1 MTYYE
6 VWGWDTFAGEAYS
19 CGRYATLAQAQHVLK
34 KQEESVL
41 SQDED
46 LRDTFSIQK
55 VTDEDIRNREKRE
68 EHICNTREREQS
80 YNLAHLRS
88 CTGELLL
95 KFREVLL
102 ETSFEQWQELSRNHR
117 FRTVSVLWNDA
128 EDCFTEVF
136 FEILL
141 MADGRRLSV
150 CTGVNAKS
158 GEYSSGGRISVT
170 SSFCATPEQ
179 LLEATGDED
188 FLQQCVEKFASHI
201 RMVYEDD

>member
-6 VWGWDTFAGEAYS
+6 VWGWDTFAGESYS
-19 CGRYATLAQAQHVLK
+19 CGRYATLEEARRVMK

-41 SQDED
+41 SQDKD

-68 EHICNTREREQS
+68 ERISDIRRREQA
-80 YNLAHLRS
+80 YNREHLRA
-88 CTGELLL
+88 CTGELLS
-95 KFREVLL
+95 KFHKVLQ
-102 ETSFEQWQELSRNHR
+102 ETSFEQWQNLSRDHR
-117 FRTVSVLWNDA
+117 FLTVSVSWNNA
-128 EDCFTEVF
+128 EDCFTEIF

-170 SSFCATPEQ
+170 SSFCATPE
-179 LLEATGDED
+179 D
-188 FLQQCVEKFASHI
+188 FLEVTRDADFLERCVEKFESHI

>member
-6 VWGWDTFAGEAYS
+6 VWGWDTFAGESYS
-19 CGRYATLAQAQHVLK
+19 CGRYATLAEAQRVMK

-41 SQDED
+41 SQDKD
-46 LRDTFSIQK
+46 LRDTFSIQQ
-55 VTDEDIRNREKRE
+55 VTDEDIRNRKERE
-68 EHICNTREREQS
+68 ERISSIREREQA
-80 YNLAHLRS
+80 YNREHLRA

-102 ETSFEQWQELSRNHR
+102 DTPFEKWQELSRNRR
-117 FRTVSVLWNDA
+117 FLPVSVSWNNA

-141 MADGRRLSV
+141 MVDGRRLSV

-158 GEYSSGGRISVT
+158 GQYSGGGRISVT
-170 SSFCATPEQ
+170 SSFCGTPEQ

-188 FLQQCVEKFASHI
+188 FLERCVEKFASHI